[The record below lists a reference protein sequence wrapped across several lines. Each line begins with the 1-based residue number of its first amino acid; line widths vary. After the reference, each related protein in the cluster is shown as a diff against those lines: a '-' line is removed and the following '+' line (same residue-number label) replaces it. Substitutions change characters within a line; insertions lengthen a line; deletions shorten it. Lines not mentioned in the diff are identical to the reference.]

1 MAHLPRL
8 RSLILPHLHKY
19 GSFRQLASV
28 VEHKK
33 PTNRHVSID
42 AEGKKVEKF
51 TYVSEPLGNPPR
63 LGYGWARL
71 DFEEVVGGGI
81 WVIKR
86 KLGWGMS
93 SSIWLAF
100 DQ

>member
-1 MAHLPRL
+1 MP
-8 RSLILPHLHKY
+8 
-19 GSFRQLASV
+19 SV
-28 VEHKK
+28 VSVAQCKK

-42 AEGKKVEKF
+42 AKGNKVRKF

-71 DFEEVVGGGI
+71 DFEEVVGEGG

-86 KLGWGMS
+86 KLGWSMS
-93 SSIWLAF
+93 SSIWLAV
-100 DQ
+100 DQKKFPYSPPH